1 MNELELTR
9 LFIYPL
15 KSARGIEVASANVM
29 ERGLEHDRR
38 FMLVDPDGN
47 LVTARQQAK
56 LLTVSTRLESE
67 HLILNAPKMSELR
80 VPLQPEGPERQV
92 RVWADWMLALDVGP
106 EAGKWF
112 SDLFTSSLS
121 LVWMPDRS
129 ERQMNPDF
137 GPSRLS
143 FADGNPLHLIQES
156 SLSDLETRVGMP
168 LGVERFRPNLVVSGK
183 PAYSEDGW
191 SKLHLGSLEFKVH
204 EACARC
210 MMLNLEPES
219 GSIGLEP
226 LRTLAAYRRQ
236 GKKVLF
242 GQHLHALNLDELR
255 VGELRVGELRV
266 GQRGTAQTES

>member
-15 KSARGIEVASANVM
+15 KSARGIDVASANVM

-56 LLTVSTRLESE
+56 LLTVSTRLEPE
-67 HLILNAPKMSELR
+67 HLILCAPKMSELR
-80 VPLQPEGPERQV
+80 VPLRPEGPERQV
-92 RVWADWMLALDVGP
+92 RVWADWMLALNVGP
-106 EAGKWF
+106 EASAWF

-156 SLSDLETRVGMP
+156 SLSDLEDRVGMP
-168 LGVERFRPNLVVSGK
+168 LGVERFRPNLVVRGK

-191 SKLHLGSLEFKVH
+191 SKLHLGSLELTVH

-210 MMLNLEPES
+210 MMLNLEPTS

-226 LRTLAAYRRQ
+226 LRTLARYRRQ

-242 GQHLHALNLDELR
+242 GQHLHALNL
-255 VGELRVGELRV
+255 GELRV
-266 GQRGTAQTES
+266 GQRGTAQSG